1 MSRSLL
7 TLPIGQYL
15 PGTSVAHRL
24 DARVKLMATFAFLVA
39 LFAVRGWLGMGVMA
53 GGLVVV
59 FVAARVPAGYLWRG
73 LRPLFVI
80 LVLTFV
86 LQAFGFPGRPL
97 VQLGP
102 FSLTEEGLTRGGF
115 LTVRLGLL
123 LVSSMALTLTTPPV
137 GLTDAFEWL
146 LAPLRRVGVPSHEIA
161 LMMTIALRF
170 IPTLFRELDDLIK
183 AQRARGVDFSV
194 RDPRTLSRALLPLVV
209 PLFVLSFRKADDLAV
224 AMTSRCYRGGWG
236 RTRYRVMHFGRGDL
250 VAVTVLGPWLIAAV
264 AAGRWWGL

>member
-15 PGTSVAHRL
+15 PGTSAAHRL
-24 DARVKLMATFAFLVA
+24 DGRVKLLATFAFLVA
-39 LFAVRGWLGMGVMA
+39 LFAVRGWLGMGVLA

-59 FVAARVPAGYLWRG
+59 FAAARVPAGYLWRG
-73 LRPLFVI
+73 LRPLLVI
-80 LVLTFV
+80 LALTFV

-102 FSLTEEGLTRGGF
+102 FSLTHEGLTRGGF

-123 LVSSMALTLTTPPV
+123 LVSSMVLTLTTPPV
-137 GLTDAFEWL
+137 ALTDAFEWL

-224 AMTSRCYRGGWG
+224 AMTSRCYRGGGG
-236 RTRYRVMHFGRGDL
+236 RTRYRVMQFGRGDL

-264 AAGRWWGL
+264 TAGRWWGL

>member
-1 MSRSLL
+1 VSRSLL

-15 PGTSVAHRL
+15 PGASVVHRL
-24 DARVKLMATFAFLVA
+24 DARVKLLTTFAFLVA
-39 LFAVRGWLGMGVMA
+39 LFAVEGWLGMGVLA
-53 GGLVVV
+53 AGLVIV
-59 FVAARVPAGYLWRG
+59 FAVAHVPAGYLWRG
-73 LRPLFVI
+73 LRPLIII
-80 LVLTFV
+80 LLLTFV

-97 VQLGP
+97 VHIGP

-137 GLTDAFEWL
+137 ALTDAFEWL
-146 LAPLRRVGVPSHEIA
+146 LAPLRRVGVPSREIA

-236 RTRYRVMHFGRGDL
+236 RTRYRVMRFGSGDL
-250 VAVTVLGPWLIAAV
+250 VAVTLVGPWLIAAV
-264 AAGRWWGL
+264 TAGRWWAV